1 MNSTIFPLF
10 YAGPAAYFA
19 CLLQTNQPVLF
30 EVNEHFT
37 KQTYR
42 NRINIYSSHGVQKLS
57 IPVEKNSSKTALK
70 DLKISFAENWNTLH
84 WRAIVSSYQSSPY
97 FEYYDYLLE
106 PLFAQPATYLVDYN
120 LQLLAIISKCLGT
133 EINFEL
139 TKTYE
144 THYSTDFREAFNA
157 KKITPFDQNWQK
169 YQQVFSYGKQPF
181 IPNLSILDVLFNL
194 GPESID
200 YLKSH
205 RF

>member
-10 YAGPAAYFA
+10 YAGPAAYFS
-19 CLLQTNQPVLF
+19 CLLQAKHPVLF

-42 NRINIYSSHGVQKLS
+42 NRINIYSSQGLQKLS
-57 IPVEKNSSKTALK
+57 IPVEKNSSKTVLK
-70 DLKISFAENWNTLH
+70 DLKISFAENWNVLH

-106 PLFAQPATYLVDYN
+106 PLFHQPAPFLVEHN
-120 LQLLAIISKCLGT
+120 LNLLTVISKCLGT
-133 EINFEL
+133 EISFEL
-139 TKTYE
+139 TKSYE
-144 THYSTDFREAFNA
+144 THYSNDFRSAFNA
-157 KKITPFDQNWQK
+157 KKETEFDKGWSP
-169 YQQVFSYGKQPF
+169 YQQVFNYGEQPF
-181 IPNLSILDVLFNL
+181 LPNLSILDVLFNL

-205 RF
+205 SF